1 MGVKTG
7 ETSLGSKTAT
17 GVFWN
22 FFEMMGRQ
30 GIGILVTLFL
40 ARFLAPRDFGLVA
53 MLSVFFAIANALM
66 DVGFRQALIRK
77 KDVTSADYSTMF
89 FTNLGLGFVA
99 YCLLFISAPF
109 IAVFYNEPRL
119 VVLARAVGVVVIINS
134 FQLVQVV
141 DLTRRMD
148 FKTQFK
154 VTIPAGVISGIAAI
168 TMAYKGFG
176 VWSLAT
182 QMILSPLLITVSL
195 WRVNSWRP
203 TREFSTGSFRG
214 LFGFGSKLFLS
225 GLLDIV
231 FRNIYVVVIAKLFTA
246 SITGYYFF
254 ATKVRDAI
262 LHQLSGS
269 IQKVTYPALSSIQD
283 DGERL
288 KKGYRQV
295 VQATT
300 YIIFPAMVFLGV
312 LARPLFEVFLQPK
325 WFPGIPYLQILCISG
340 LVYPM
345 HLVNLNM
352 LQVKGRSDLFLY
364 LEILKKI
371 LIVFVLIISVR
382 FGIWGLLWG
391 QVFTSFV
398 AYLPNSYFSAKL
410 IGYGP
415 FEQLKDVLPALFGSV
430 LAGGV
435 IFFLGRLGADLPLA
449 LVLLILQTL
458 AGAIVYLVAG
468 MVMKL
473 KIQSLLWGVL
483 KDRIPWRK
491 SAQ

>member
-1 MGVKTG
+1 MGVNTG

-17 GVFWN
+17 GAFWN
-22 FFEMMGRQ
+22 FLEMMGRQ

-40 ARFLAPRDFGLVA
+40 AHFLAPRDFGLVA

-66 DVGFRQALIRK
+66 DVGFCQALIRK
-77 KDVTSADYSTMF
+77 KDVTSVDYSTMF
-89 FTNLGLGFVA
+89 FTNLGLGFLA

-109 IAVFYNEPRL
+109 IAAFYNEPRL
-119 VVLARAVGVVVIINS
+119 IALARAVGIVVIINS

-148 FKTQFK
+148 FKAQFK
-154 VTIPAGVISGIAAI
+154 VTVPAGVISSIVAI
-168 TMAYKGFG
+168 TMGYNGFG
-176 VWSLAT
+176 VWSLAA
-182 QMILSPLLITVSL
+182 QMILSPLLIAVSL
-195 WRVNSWRP
+195 WWVNSWRP
-203 TREFSTGSFRG
+203 TMEFSTESFLV

-288 KKGYRQV
+288 KNGYRQV
-295 VQATT
+295 IQATT
-300 YIIFPAMVFLGV
+300 YIIFPVMIFLGV
-312 LARPLFEVFLQPK
+312 LARPLFEVSLQPK
-325 WFPGIPYLQILCISG
+325 WFPSIPYLQILCISG
-340 LVYPM
+340 LLYPL
-345 HLVNLNM
+345 HVVNLNI

-364 LEILKKI
+364 LEVLKKM

-398 AYLPNSYFSAKL
+398 AYLPNSFFSSRL

-415 FEQLKDVLPALFGSV
+415 LEQLKDVLPALIASV
-430 LAGGV
+430 IVGGLMLL
-435 IFFLGRLGADLPLA
+435 LGRLAVIVPSA
-449 LVLLILQTL
+449 LVLLIVQTL
-458 AGAIVYLVAG
+458 AGGAVYLVAG
-468 MVMKL
+468 IVMKL
-473 KIQSLLWGVL
+473 KIQGFLWGIL
-483 KDRIPWRK
+483 KDRIFGRK
-491 SAQ
+491 

>member
-1 MGVKTG
+1 MKNIKISDLKLRTT
-7 ETSLGSKTAT
+7 E

-22 FFEMMGRQ
+22 FLEMTGRH

-40 ARFLAPRDFGLVA
+40 ARFLAPCDFGLVA

-77 KDVTSADYSTMF
+77 KDVSPVDYSTMF
-89 FTNLGLGFVA
+89 FTNLGLGLLA
-99 YCLLFISAPF
+99 YCFLFISAPF
-109 IAVFYNEPRL
+109 IAAFYLEPRL
-119 VVLARAVGVVVIINS
+119 IVLARAVGVAVIINS
-134 FQLVQVV
+134 FQFVQVV

-154 VTIPAGVISGIAAI
+154 VTVPAGFISGIVAI
-168 TMAYKGFG
+168 TMAYYGFG

-195 WRVNSWRP
+195 WLVNSLRP
-203 TREFSTGSFRG
+203 TMEFSTESFRD
-214 LFGFGSKLFLS
+214 LFAFGSKLFLS

-231 FRNIYVVVIAKLFTA
+231 FRNIYLVVIAKLFTA

-254 ATKVRDAI
+254 ATKVREAI

-283 DGERL
+283 DGARL
-288 KKGYRQV
+288 KNGYRQV
-295 VQATT
+295 IQATT
-300 YIIFPAMVFLGV
+300 YIIFPAMIFLGV
-312 LARPLFEVFLQPK
+312 LARPLFEIFLHPK
-325 WFPGIPYLQILCISG
+325 WFPGIPYLQILCIGG
-340 LVYPM
+340 LLYPL
-345 HLVNLNM
+345 HVVNLNM

-371 LIVFVLIISVR
+371 LIVTVLVISIR

-391 QVFTSFV
+391 QVFASFV
-398 AYLPNSYFSAKL
+398 AYLPNSYFSSKL

-415 FEQLKDVLPALFGSV
+415 FEQIKDVLPALLAAVIAGVGAHGLGLLLQRPEDNLFVLMAQG
-430 LAGGV
+430 LAGMGIYFLV
-435 IFFLGRLGADLPLA
+435 ASMFKLQIQEVFFLLLKKHVTKRFRLD
-449 LVLLILQTL
+449 
-458 AGAIVYLVAG
+458 
-468 MVMKL
+468 
-473 KIQSLLWGVL
+473 
-483 KDRIPWRK
+483 
-491 SAQ
+491 